1 MFTEDISAEGSS
13 PVVDA
18 PHWSI
23 NVTADFVRLGDTHYH
38 ADLFLWEER
47 VCRIS
52 LKRRVMSRAEAVRVL
67 TQRCRFWITRQEGLP
82 AAGST
87 DLEALPG

>member
-1 MFTEDISAEGSS
+1 MFTEDISAERAS

-23 NVTADFVRLGDTHYH
+23 SVTADFVRLGDTHYH

-52 LKRRVMSRAEAVRVL
+52 LKRRVVSRAEAVWLL
-67 TQRCRFWITRQEGLP
+67 TQRCRFWIARQESRPP
-82 AAGST
+82 AGAA
-87 DLEALPG
+87 DA

>member
-1 MFTEDISAEGSS
+1 MFTEDISADGSS

-23 NVTADFVRLGDTHYH
+23 SVTADFVGLGDTHYH
-38 ADLFLWEER
+38 ADLFLWDER

-52 LKRRVMSRAEAVRVL
+52 LKRRVMTRAEAVRVL
-67 TQRCRFWITRQEGLP
+67 TQRCRFWIARQEGRPP
-82 AAGST
+82 AAGA
-87 DLEALPG
+87 DFDALPG